1 MSEGNKISGQNN
13 TQRVAKT
20 LFEKIWDKHVVKS
33 IPDGPAVI
41 YIDKHFIHEVTSPQ
55 AFAGLEK
62 RGLKVFRPQQ
72 VVATADHNVPTIN
85 QHLPIR
91 DQLSRMQVDQL
102 IENCKK
108 FGIELYGLGH
118 PYQGIVHV
126 IGPELG
132 ITQPGMTMVCGDSHT
147 STHGAFGS
155 IAFGIGTSEVEMV
168 FASQCLLQ
176 TKPKLMRINIEG
188 ELNKGVVSKDIIL
201 YIIAKI
207 SASGATGYFVEYA
220 GSAIRSL
227 SMEARMTICNMS
239 IEMGARGG
247 MIAPDETT
255 FAYVKGREFAPTGEA
270 WERKLTEWK
279 ELFSDADAKFDKE
292 IFIDAADIEPMI
304 TYGTNP
310 GLGIAING
318 LIPTLESIPEEGER
332 KNIVKALDYM
342 GLTAGKPLQGMPV
355 QNVFIGSCTNSR
367 IEDLRLVASVVK
379 GRKKN
384 DGVKVMIVPGSQQ
397 VAAQAKAEGLNDIFE
412 QAGFEIRQAGC
423 SACLGMNEDKIPAGE
438 YCISTSNRNFEGRQG
453 AGARTL
459 LASPLT
465 AAAAAITG
473 RVTDVR
479 ELLS

>member
-1 MSEGNKISGQNN
+1 MG
-13 TQRVAKT
+13 KT
-20 LFEKIWDKHVVKS
+20 LFDKIWDNHVVKT
-33 IPDGPAVI
+33 IEGGPSVV

-55 AFAGLEK
+55 AFAGIEK
-62 RGLKVFRPQQ
+62 RGLKVRRPDRT
-72 VVATADHNVPTIN
+72 VATADHNVPTIN

-91 DQLSRMQVDQL
+91 DELSRFQVQKL
-102 IENCKK
+102 IDNCAHHD
-108 FGIELYGLGH
+108 IELYGLGH
-118 PYQGIVHV
+118 PFQGIVHI

-132 ITQPGMTMVCGDSHT
+132 ITQPGMTIVCGDSHT
-147 STHGAFGS
+147 STHGAFGAV
-155 IAFGIGTSEVEMV
+155 AFGIGTSEVEMV
-168 FASQCLLQ
+168 FASQCMMQ
-176 TKPKLMRINIEG
+176 VKPKVMRINIEG

-201 YIIAKI
+201 HIISQI
-207 SASGATGYFVEYA
+207 TASGGTGFFVEYA

-255 FAYVKGREFAPTGEA
+255 FEYMKGRLFAPAGEQ
-270 WERKLTEWK
+270 WDLKRSRWK
-279 ELFSDADAKFDKE
+279 ELYTDADAQFDHE
-292 IFIDAADIEPMI
+292 LHINATEIEPMI

-310 GLGIAING
+310 GLGIAVNG
-318 LIPTLESIPEEGER
+318 HIPVTDQISDEGER
-332 KNIVKALDYM
+332 KNMQKALDYM
-342 GLTAGKPLQGMPV
+342 GLQSGKALLGMPI
-355 QNVFIGSCTNSR
+355 QHVFIGSCTNAR
-367 IEDLRLVASVVK
+367 IEDLRLVADVIK

-384 DGVKVMIVPGSQQ
+384 KNVEVMIVPGSQQ
-397 VAAQAKAEGLNDIFE
+397 VAKQVVAEGLDKIFE
-412 QAGFEIRQAGC
+412 EAGFSVRQAGC

-473 RVTDVR
+473 VVTDIR
-479 ELLS
+479 EMLPA